1 MTDAGN
7 HSESEDLSPT
17 HLVNHGSDLSEHL
30 GALFDSGR
38 DCDLNISVEVV
49 GQPAEDICVHK
60 LILTLDPEDSVL
72 NGSLTDLEIEEI
84 ENCTQYVTSFVR

>member
-1 MTDAGN
+1 MDTGN
-7 HSESEDLSPT
+7 YSEDVSPT
-17 HLVNHGSDLSEHL
+17 HKVNHGKTLSEHL
-30 GALFDSGR
+30 GELFDSGR
-38 DCDLNISVEVV
+38 DCDLNITVEF
-49 GQPAEDICVHK
+49 QEDICVHK